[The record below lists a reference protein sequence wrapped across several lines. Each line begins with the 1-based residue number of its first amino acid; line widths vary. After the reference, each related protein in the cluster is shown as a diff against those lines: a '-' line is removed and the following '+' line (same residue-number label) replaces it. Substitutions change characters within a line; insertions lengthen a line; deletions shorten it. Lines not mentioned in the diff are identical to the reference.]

1 MLNVFRSLVVVMAL
15 GGTAIG
21 CAQTSTRESTGEYI
35 DSATITTKVK
45 AALVQ
50 DETTKARQG
59 SSVETFRDVVQLS
72 GFVDSATEKARAEQ
86 IARGVEGV
94 RAVRND
100 LIVRTR
106 Q

>member
-50 DETTKARQG
+50 DETTKARQI
-59 SSVETFRDVVQLS
+59 SVETFRDVVQLS